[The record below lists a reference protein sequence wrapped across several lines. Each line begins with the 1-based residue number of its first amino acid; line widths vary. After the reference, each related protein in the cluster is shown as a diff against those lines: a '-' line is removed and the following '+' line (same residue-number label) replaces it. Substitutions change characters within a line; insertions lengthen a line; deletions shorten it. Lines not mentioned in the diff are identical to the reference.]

1 MKLNQEEAEN
11 IMNMLLSQDKDNS
24 TIAFAAIEAFEFNS
38 DNVGYLL
45 YFYKFSKF
53 SLDIW
58 ENNSPKAIHVLK
70 KFVEIDKPLTY
81 AKVLQHMM
89 DLKTCI
95 EAIELTLN
103 RHVKELTGMLSSMG
117 YPTDKLDINIKLKN
131 T

>member
-1 MKLNQEEAEN
+1 MKINQEEAEN
-11 IMNMLLSQDKDNS
+11 VMNMLLSQDKDNAV
-24 TIAFAAIEAFEFNS
+24 IAFAAIENFKFNS

-53 SLDIW
+53 SLDDW
-58 ENNSPKAIHVLK
+58 SKNAPKSTHILK
-70 KFVEIDKPLTY
+70 KFVEVDKPLTY
-81 AKVLQHMM
+81 AKVLMHMI